1 MKTTTFLAAALA
13 SALPAY
19 AATATST
26 GANIEEP
33 SAAPTL
39 GAQVVQGCF
48 SSWGNLIFN
57 STPKF
62 NSKSACAVELCYA
75 GGFQVA
81 ATTGGNQCFCGNE
94 YPPKDT
100 LVDDSKCDVPCPG
113 YGLQA
118 CGGIDFYTVYNTGI
132 MLSVPFSTPNDTASG
147 SATPSVIASSTVVSG
162 GQTSVVYVT
171 SSPTGASDGKGGAP
185 MGGIIAGVVVGV
197 VVLAAAF
204 GGLWFYMRQ
213 KRNRE
218 IEEEH
223 RRNAAVNA
231 FMGGKPPGS
240 SGGYSME
247 TDTRLDPVMAQRRMS
262 SGSIAD
268 NQDYSRR
275 ILRVRAASSTQVC
288 PIHANNFVG
297 YQRVMTLPI
306 YDERL
311 LPVLYTSIGI
321 LRRLVNC
328 LMSSVNP
335 PRDEPSA
342 FHVGARKATYLGPQT
357 GRGVYLPGFRCRF
370 LRRPLLRQ
378 SFGTSFGMPLA
389 RLAS

>member
-1 MKTTTFLAAALA
+1 MKTTTLLAAVIAT
-13 SALPAY
+13 ALPAY
-19 AATATST
+19 AASATT
-26 GANIEEP
+26 ANIEEP

-48 SSWGNLIFN
+48 NSWGNLIFN
-57 STPKF
+57 STPDF
-62 NSKSACAVELCYA
+62 NTKSACAVDLCYA
-75 GGFQVA
+75 GGFKVA
-81 ATTGGNQCFCGNE
+81 ATSGGNQCYCGNE
-94 YPPKDT
+94 YPPKNS

-113 YGLQA
+113 YGTQA

-132 MLSVPFSTPNDTASG
+132 MLSVQYATENDTSSASG
-147 SATPSVIASSTVVSG
+147 SATNSVVASSTVVSG

-171 SSPTGASDGKGGAP
+171 SSPTGAPDDKGGAP

-197 VVLAAAF
+197 VVLAAAM

-275 ILRVRAASSTQVC
+275 ILRVGIHLMQVSTRS
-288 PIHANNFVG
+288 ANDCIG
-297 YQRVMTLPI
+297 HQRVMTFPI

-311 LPVLYTSIGI
+311 LPVLYSSIGI
-321 LRRLVNC
+321 FRRLVNC
-328 LMSSVNP
+328 S
-335 PRDEPSA
+335 
-342 FHVGARKATYLGPQT
+342 HVTGQSTTRRTFGVSYWHKESNILGSRT
-357 GRGVYLPGFRCRF
+357 GRGTSLPGICCRF

>member
-1 MKTTTFLAAALA
+1 MKTTTLLAAAIA
-13 SALPAY
+13 TALPAY
-19 AATATST
+19 AATATS
-26 GANIEEP
+26 ANLEEP

-48 SSWGNLIFN
+48 NSWGNLIFN
-57 STPKF
+57 STPDF
-62 NSKSACAVELCYA
+62 NTKSACAVDLCYA
-75 GGFQVA
+75 GGFKVA
-81 ATTGGNQCFCGNE
+81 ATSGGNQCYCGNE
-94 YPPKDT
+94 YPPKNS

-113 YGLQA
+113 YGVQA

-132 MLSVPFSTPNDTASG
+132 MLSVQYATENDTSSASG
-147 SATPSVIASSTVVSG
+147 SATPSVVASSTVISG

-171 SSPTGASDGKGGAP
+171 STPTGGPEEGKSSTP

-197 VVLAAAF
+197 VVLGAAF
-204 GGLWFYMRQ
+204 GGLWFWMRQ

-275 ILRVRAASSTQVC
+275 ILRVSS
-288 PIHANNFVG
+288 
-297 YQRVMTLPI
+297 Y
-306 YDERL
+306 L
-311 LPVLYTSIGI
+311 L
-321 LRRLVNC
+321 
-328 LMSSVNP
+328 
-335 PRDEPSA
+335 
-342 FHVGARKATYLGPQT
+342 HV
-357 GRGVYLPGFRCRF
+357 
-370 LRRPLLRQ
+370 
-378 SFGTSFGMPLA
+378 S
-389 RLAS
+389 

>member
-1 MKTTTFLAAALA
+1 MKTTTLLAVAIAT
-13 SALPAY
+13 ALPAF
-19 AATATST
+19 AATTTAAS
-26 GANIEEP
+26 GIEEP

-57 STPKF
+57 STPSF
-62 NSKSACAVELCYA
+62 NSKSACAVDICYA

-81 ATTGGNQCFCGNE
+81 ATTGGNQCYCGNE
-94 YPPKDT
+94 YPPKDSV
-100 LVDDSKCDVPCPG
+100 VDDSKCDVPCPG

-118 CGGIDFYTVYNTGI
+118 CGGIEFYTVYNTGI
-132 MLSVPFSTPNDTASG
+132 MLSVKYSPENDTSS
-147 SATPSVIASSTVVSG
+147 SATPSVVASSTVISG

-171 SSPTGASDGKGGAP
+171 SSPTGAPDDNKGGAP

-197 VVLAAAF
+197 VVLGAAF

-275 ILRVRAASSTQVC
+275 ILRVTNA
-288 PIHANNFVG
+288 
-297 YQRVMTLPI
+297 
-306 YDERL
+306 
-311 LPVLYTSIGI
+311 
-321 LRRLVNC
+321 
-328 LMSSVNP
+328 
-335 PRDEPSA
+335 
-342 FHVGARKATYLGPQT
+342 
-357 GRGVYLPGFRCRF
+357 
-370 LRRPLLRQ
+370 
-378 SFGTSFGMPLA
+378 
-389 RLAS
+389 

>member
-1 MKTTTFLAAALA
+1 MKTTTLLAAAIA
-13 SALPAY
+13 AAFPAY
-19 AATATST
+19 AATATSS
-26 GANIEEP
+26 GIEEP

-57 STPKF
+57 STPSF
-62 NSKSACAVELCYA
+62 NSKSACAVDICYA
-75 GGFQVA
+75 GGFKVA
-81 ATTGGNQCFCGNE
+81 ATTGGNQCYCGNE

-100 LVDDSKCDVPCPG
+100 VVDDSKCDTPCPG

-132 MLSVPFSTPNDTASG
+132 MLSVSYSADNDTSSASG
-147 SATPSVIASSTVVSG
+147 TATPSVVASSTVVSG

-171 SSPTGASDGKGGAP
+171 ATPTDAADDKKGSTP

-197 VVLAAAF
+197 VVLGAAF

-275 ILRVRAASSTQVC
+275 ILRVTNA
-288 PIHANNFVG
+288 
-297 YQRVMTLPI
+297 
-306 YDERL
+306 
-311 LPVLYTSIGI
+311 
-321 LRRLVNC
+321 
-328 LMSSVNP
+328 
-335 PRDEPSA
+335 
-342 FHVGARKATYLGPQT
+342 
-357 GRGVYLPGFRCRF
+357 
-370 LRRPLLRQ
+370 
-378 SFGTSFGMPLA
+378 
-389 RLAS
+389 

>member
-1 MKTTTFLAAALA
+1 MKTTTFLAAAIA
-13 SALPAY
+13 TAMPAY
-19 AATATST
+19 AATTTAAS
-26 GANIEEP
+26 NLEEP

-57 STPKF
+57 STPSF
-62 NSKSACAVELCYA
+62 NSKSACAVNICYA

-81 ATTGGNQCFCGNE
+81 ATTGGNQCYCGNE
-94 YPPKDT
+94 YPPKESV
-100 LVDDSKCDVPCPG
+100 VDDSKCDVPCPG
-113 YGLQA
+113 YGVQA

-132 MLSVPFSTPNDTASG
+132 MLSVKYSPENETTS
-147 SATPSVIASSTVVSG
+147 SAAPSVVASSTVLSG

-171 SSPTGASDGKGGAP
+171 SSPTGQPEEDKGGAP

-197 VVLAAAF
+197 VVLGAAF

-275 ILRVRAASSTQVC
+275 ILRVTNA
-288 PIHANNFVG
+288 
-297 YQRVMTLPI
+297 
-306 YDERL
+306 
-311 LPVLYTSIGI
+311 
-321 LRRLVNC
+321 
-328 LMSSVNP
+328 
-335 PRDEPSA
+335 
-342 FHVGARKATYLGPQT
+342 
-357 GRGVYLPGFRCRF
+357 
-370 LRRPLLRQ
+370 
-378 SFGTSFGMPLA
+378 
-389 RLAS
+389 

>member
-1 MKTTTFLAAALA
+1 MKTTTLLAAVIA

-19 AATATST
+19 AATATS
-26 GANIEEP
+26 ANLEEP

-39 GAQVVQGCF
+39 GAQIVQGCF
-48 SSWGNLIFN
+48 NSWGNLIFN
-57 STPKF
+57 STPDF
-62 NSKSACAVELCYA
+62 NTKSACAVDLCYA
-75 GGFQVA
+75 GGFKVA
-81 ATTGGNQCFCGNE
+81 ATSGGNQCYCGNE
-94 YPPKDT
+94 YPPKNS

-113 YGLQA
+113 YGVQA

-132 MLSVPFSTPNDTASG
+132 MLSVQYATENDTSASG
-147 SATPSVIASSTVVSG
+147 SATPSVVASSTVVSG

-171 SSPTGASDGKGGAP
+171 SSPTGGPDDGKGGTP

-197 VVLAAAF
+197 VVLGAAF

-275 ILRVRAASSTQVC
+275 ILRVSSYLLQLSS
-288 PIHANNFVG
+288 PDANDCV
-297 YQRVMTLPI
+297 
-306 YDERL
+306 
-311 LPVLYTSIGI
+311 
-321 LRRLVNC
+321 
-328 LMSSVNP
+328 
-335 PRDEPSA
+335 
-342 FHVGARKATYLGPQT
+342 
-357 GRGVYLPGFRCRF
+357 
-370 LRRPLLRQ
+370 
-378 SFGTSFGMPLA
+378 
-389 RLAS
+389 

>member
-1 MKTTTFLAAALA
+1 M
-13 SALPAY
+13 
-19 AATATST
+19 
-26 GANIEEP
+26 
-33 SAAPTL
+33 
-39 GAQVVQGCF
+39 
-48 SSWGNLIFN
+48 
-57 STPKF
+57 
-62 NSKSACAVELCYA
+62 
-75 GGFQVA
+75 
-81 ATTGGNQCFCGNE
+81 
-94 YPPKDT
+94 
-100 LVDDSKCDVPCPG
+100 DDSNCDVPCPG
-113 YGLQA
+113 YGTQA

-132 MLSVPFSTPNDTASG
+132 MLSVSSSEKNTSTSS
-147 SATPSVIASSTVVSG
+147 SATPSVVASSTVVSG

-171 SSPTGASDGKGGAP
+171 STPSSPPEEDKGGAP

-197 VVLAAAF
+197 VVLGAAF

-275 ILRVRAASSTQVC
+275 ILRVSCTLVQVSL
-288 PIHANNFVG
+288 IGTNGYIG
-297 YQRVMTLPI
+297 YQRVMTFPI

-311 LPVLYTSIGI
+311 LPVLYSSIGI
-321 LRRLVNC
+321 FRRLVNC
-328 LMSSVNP
+328 SHVTGQSTTRRTFRRFTLAQGMQHIWGHEKDVAHLSRAAVAASYAVPSFANLSALLSVCPWHVSHPEPRTDDDGPLETTAFSS
-335 PRDEPSA
+335 
-342 FHVGARKATYLGPQT
+342 L
-357 GRGVYLPGFRCRF
+357 
-370 LRRPLLRQ
+370 
-378 SFGTSFGMPLA
+378 
-389 RLAS
+389 RLAL